1 MHTFA
6 LQIKIYKLFM
16 KFSFYTGVLK
26 LLLSLLIISGVLV
39 SCASSE
45 HKEHAPNEVQVLII
59 GGGASGVSAGV
70 HAARMGINTAIIE
83 ESDWLG
89 GMLTSAGVSAIDGN
103 DMLPSGFWGEFRDSL
118 AHHYGGRDSL
128 NTGWVSKV
136 LFEPS
141 VGNKIFKNITGKQKN
156 LKVYHQSFV
165 QKIEKENEGWKVTV
179 KVADKEI
186 VFYPQIL
193 IDGTELGDIAKLTG
207 VKYDIGME
215 SRYTTNEDIAPEE
228 ENNIVQDLT
237 YVATLKDYGKDVTIE
252 MPEGYDAS
260 HFACACKNPLC
271 ISPKE
276 ENRVWSAQEMIE
288 YGKLP
293 NNKYMINWPIEGND
307 YYLNLIE
314 MTPEER
320 KEALKKAKNFTLQF
334 IYFIQ
339 TELGMNTLSL
349 ADDEYPT
356 EDNLPMI
363 PYHRE
368 SRRIHG
374 LTRFTLPHINE
385 PYTQDEKLYRTAIA
399 VGDYPVDHH
408 HARYPDWEQL
418 PNLYFHPVPS
428 YGLPLG
434 TLIPKDVKGLIVA
447 EKSISVSN
455 IVNGTTR
462 LQPVVLQIG
471 QVAGTLAAISINQ
484 NQEIENVSVRDVQKQ
499 LLESGGYLFPYLD
512 VEKTDPL
519 FQVLQR
525 IGVTGILQGIGKNE
539 GWANQ
544 TWFRVDDS
552 LFFSELGGLK
562 DVYPNVDLPTSEEAL
577 TINDAIELINSI
589 QTDKVDISFNVNEWA
604 TNNFKEYGFEP
615 FDLKRLIK
623 RGEMALLL
631 DKMLDPFATK
641 EIDIHGHYLN

>member
-1 MHTFA
+1 MRLSLFNSF
-6 LQIKIYKLFM
+6 IY
-16 KFSFYTGVLK
+16 
-26 LLLSLLIISGVLV
+26 LLLSSPAIW
-39 SCASSE
+39 CASTSCVS
-45 HKEHAPNEVQVLII
+45 PNRNANTSTDVKVLIV

-70 HAARMGINTAIIE
+70 HSARLGVKTVIIE

-103 DMLPSGFWGEFRDSL
+103 NMLPSGFWGEFRDSL
-118 AHHYGGRDSL
+118 TQHYGSREAL
-128 NTGWVSKV
+128 HTGWVSQV

-141 VGNKIFKNITGKQKN
+141 VGNNIFKNITQKEKN
-156 LKVYHQSFV
+156 LKIYYQSSV
-165 QKIEKENEGWKVTV
+165 KKIERQDNSWKITIKTPEKE
-179 KVADKEI
+179 EI
-186 VFYPQIL
+186 FYPQIL

-207 VKYDIGME
+207 AKYDIGME
-215 SRYTTNEDIAPEE
+215 SRRTTGEDIAPEE
-228 ENNIVQDLT
+228 ANNIIQDLT
-237 YVATLKDYGKDVTIE
+237 YVATLKDYGKDVTIAK
-252 MPEGYDAS
+252 PEGYDANN
-260 HFACACKNPLC
+260 FACACKNPLC

-276 ENRVWSAQEMIE
+276 ENRVWSAEEMIN

-307 YYLNLIE
+307 YYLNLLE
-314 MTPEER
+314 KTPAER
-320 KEALKKAKNFTLQF
+320 KEALKDAKNFTLQF
-334 IYFIQ
+334 VYFIQ

-374 LTRFTLPHINE
+374 LTRFTLQHITE
-385 PYTQDEKLYRTAIA
+385 PYRQEEKLYRTAIA

-418 PNLYFHPVPS
+418 PNLYFHSIPS

-434 TLIPKDVKGLIVA
+434 TLIPKDVKGLIVT

-455 IVNGTTR
+455 VVNGTTR

-471 QVAGTLAAISINQ
+471 QVAGTLAALAINQ
-484 NQEIENVSVRDVQKQ
+484 NKAIEEISVRNVQQ
-499 LLESGGYLFPYLD
+499 ELLNAGGYLLPYLD
-512 VEKTDPL
+512 VEKTHPL
-519 FQVLQR
+519 FGSLQR
-525 IGVTGILQGIGKNE
+525 IGVTGILQGVGKNE

-544 TWFRVDDS
+544 TWFRINN
-552 LFFSELGGLK
+552 LLYYSELDGLK
-562 DVYPNVDLPTSEEAL
+562 DIYPNVSLPNKEKAL
-577 TINDAIELINSI
+577 TIGQAIDLINHI
-589 QTDKVDISFNVNEWA
+589 ATKEQIDISINIEEWSKA
-604 TNNFKEYGFEP
+604 NFKEYDFET
-615 FDLKRLIK
+615 FDKDRTIN

-631 DKMLDPFATK
+631 DKTLNPFSKK
-641 EIDIHGHYLN
+641 EIDIHGHYMN

>member
-1 MHTFA
+1 MHRIQKH
-6 LQIKIYKLFM
+6 LKLFM
-16 KFSFYTGVLK
+16 KYSVSNSVLQS
-26 LLLSLLIISGVLV
+26 LLSLLLICCTST
-39 SCASSE
+39 SCSSST
-45 HKEHAPNEVQVLII
+45 HNTEVQVLIV

-70 HAARMGINTAIIE
+70 HASRLGVHTVIVE

-103 DMLPSGFWGEFRDSL
+103 NRLPSGFWGEFRDSL
-118 AHHYGGRDSL
+118 TQHYGSREAL
-128 NTGWVSKV
+128 NTGWVSQV

-141 VGNKIFKNITGKQKN
+141 VGNQVLKTITHKENN
-156 LKVYHQSFV
+156 LKIYLQSSIK
-165 QKIEKENEGWKVTV
+165 KIEKEANNWKITV
-179 KVADKEI
+179 KTADKEEI
-186 VFYPQIL
+186 LYPQIL

-207 VKYDIGME
+207 AKYDIGME
-215 SRYTTNEDIAPEE
+215 SRHTTNEDIAPEE
-228 ENNIVQDLT
+228 ANAIIQDLT
-237 YVATLKDYGKDVTIE
+237 YVATLKDYGKDVTIDK
-252 MPEGYDAS
+252 PEGYDAR

-276 ENRVWSAQEMIE
+276 ENRVWSAEEMIR

-314 MTPEER
+314 ETPEER

-334 IYFIQ
+334 IYFMQ

-356 EDNLPMI
+356 DDNLPMI

-374 LTRFTLPHINE
+374 LTRFTLPHITE
-385 PYTQDEKLYRTAIA
+385 PYTQEEKLYRTAIA

-408 HARYPDWEQL
+408 HARYPDWENL

-471 QVAGTLAAISINQ
+471 QVAGTLAALAINQ
-484 NQEIENVSVRDVQKQ
+484 NKEIEDVSVRDVQKQ
-499 LLESGGYLFPYLD
+499 LLEAGGYLLPYLD
-512 VEKTDPL
+512 VEKTHPL
-519 FQVLQR
+519 FGALQR
-525 IGVTGILQGIGKNE
+525 IGATGILQGVGKNE

-544 TWFRVDDS
+544 TWFRINDP
-552 LFFSELGGLK
+552 LFYSELEGLK
-562 DVYPNVDLPTSEEAL
+562 DVYPAISLPKSEKAL
-577 TINDAIELINSI
+577 TIGEAIELVNSLLANQI
-589 QTDKVDISFNVNEWA
+589 DISTDVKEWA
-604 TNNFKEYGFEP
+604 KDNFKEYDFEP
-615 FDLKRLIK
+615 FDMNRTIK

-631 DKMLDPFATK
+631 DKALDPFSTK

>member
-1 MHTFA
+1 MKCSLFNSF
-6 LQIKIYKLFM
+6 IY
-16 KFSFYTGVLK
+16 
-26 LLLSLLIISGVLV
+26 LLLSLLIICSVLT
-39 SCASSE
+39 SCSTQNRNTNSST
-45 HKEHAPNEVQVLII
+45 EVKVLIV

-70 HAARMGINTAIIE
+70 HAARLGVNTVIIE
-83 ESDWLG
+83 ESSWLG

-103 DMLPSGFWGEFRDSL
+103 NMLPSGFWGEFRDSL
-118 AHHYGGRDSL
+118 SQHYGSRKAL
-128 NTGWVSKV
+128 NTGWVSQV

-141 VGNKIFKNITGKQKN
+141 VGNQILKNITQKEKN
-156 LKVYHQSFV
+156 LKIYRQSSIKKIV
-165 QKIEKENEGWKVTV
+165 RQKNNWEITVNTPEG
-179 KVADKEI
+179 EMI
-186 VFYPQIL
+186 FYPKIV

-215 SRYTTNEDIAPEE
+215 SRSTTGEDIAPEE
-228 ENNIVQDLT
+228 ANNIIQDLT
-237 YVATLKDYGKDVTIE
+237 YVVTLKDYGKDVTIAK
-252 MPEGYDAS
+252 PEGYDAS

-271 ISPKE
+271 VSPKE
-276 ENRVWSAQEMIE
+276 KNRVWSAEEMIK

-314 MTPEER
+314 KTPAER

-356 EDNLPMI
+356 PDNLPMI

-374 LTRFTLPHINE
+374 LTRFTLPHITD
-385 PYTQDEKLYRTAIA
+385 PYTQEEKLYRTAIA

-408 HARYPDWEQL
+408 HARYPNWEQL

-434 TLIPKDVKGLIVA
+434 TLIPKDVKGLIVT

-471 QVAGTLAAISINQ
+471 QVAGTLAALAINQ
-484 NQEIENVSVRDVQKQ
+484 NKEIADINVRDVQQQ
-499 LLESGGYLFPYLD
+499 LLAAGGYLLPYLD
-512 VEKTDPL
+512 VEKTHPL
-519 FQVLQR
+519 FESLQR
-525 IGVTGILQGIGKNE
+525 IGVTGILQGVGKNE

-544 TWFRVDDS
+544 TWFRINDS
-552 LFFSELGGLK
+552 LYYSELDGLK
-562 DVYPNVDLPTSEEAL
+562 DIYPRVSLPNKVKAL
-577 TINDAIELINSI
+577 TIGEAIELLNQIATKEQIKISI
-589 QTDKVDISFNVNEWA
+589 DIEEWA
-604 TNNFKEYGFEP
+604 NVNFKEYNFEP
-615 FDLKRLIK
+615 FDLNRTIK

-631 DKMLDPFATK
+631 DKALNPFTSK
-641 EIDIHGHYLN
+641 KIDIHGHYMN

>member
-1 MHTFA
+1 M
-6 LQIKIYKLFM
+6 FM
-16 KFSFYTGVLK
+16 KFSFFKIPMQLVITILVV
-26 LLLSLLIISGVLV
+26 SIVSV
-39 SCASSE
+39 SCASRIRSNLHSE
-45 HKEHAPNEVQVLII
+45 STQLVII

-70 HAARMGINTAIIE
+70 HAARMGVNTIIVE
-83 ESDWLG
+83 ETSWLG

-103 DMLPSGFWGEFRDSL
+103 SKLPGGFWGEFRDSL
-118 AHHYGGRDSL
+118 TNHYGTREAL
-128 NTGWVSKV
+128 HTGWVSKV

-141 VGNKIFKNITGKQKN
+141 VGNQIFKNITHNEKN
-156 LKVYHQSFV
+156 LKIYTQSSV
-165 QKIEKENEGWKVTV
+165 KRVVKKNDIWEVTV
-179 KVADKEI
+179 ETPEGEK
-186 VFYPQIL
+186 VFYPRII

-207 VKYDIGME
+207 VKYDVGME
-215 SRYTTNEDIAPEE
+215 SSLLTGEDIAPLEA
-228 ENNIVQDLT
+228 NNIIQDLT
-237 YVATLKDYGKDVTIE
+237 YVALLKDYGRDVTI
-252 MPEGYDAS
+252 PKPAGYNAS
-260 HFACACKNPLC
+260 PFACACKNPLC

-276 ENRVWSAQEMIE
+276 ENRVWSAEEMIN

-307 YYLNLIE
+307 YYLNLIDK
-314 MTPEER
+314 TPEER
-320 KEALKKAKNFTLQF
+320 KEALKDAKNFTLQF

-349 ADDEYPT
+349 ADDEFPT
-356 EDNLPMI
+356 DDNLPLI

-374 LTRFTLPHINE
+374 LTRFTLPHITH
-385 PYTQDEKLYRTAIA
+385 PYTQEEKLYRTAIA

-408 HARYPDWEQL
+408 HARYHDWEQL

-434 TLIPKDVKGLIVA
+434 ALIPKDVKGLIVT

-471 QVAGTLAAISINQ
+471 QVAGTLAALAIIQ
-484 NQEIENVSVRDVQKQ
+484 NKEVADVKVRDVQKQ
-499 LLESGGYLFPYLD
+499 LLEAGGYLLPYLD

-519 FQVLQR
+519 FGSLQR
-525 IGVTGILQGIGKNE
+525 IGVTGILQGVGKNE

-544 TWFRVDDS
+544 TWLRIEDP
-552 LFFSELGGLK
+552 LYYSELGGLK
-562 DVYPNVDLPTSEEAL
+562 DVYPTITLPENEEA
-577 TINDAIELINSI
+577 ISIGEAIEMINEIAKKEKIELNIDI
-589 QTDKVDISFNVNEWA
+589 QDWA
-604 TNNFKEYGFEP
+604 KANFRNYDFDA
-615 FDLKRLIK
+615 FDLNRNIK

-631 DKMLDPFATK
+631 DKALDPFTK
-641 EIDIHGHYLN
+641 KQIDIHGYFMN

>member
-1 MHTFA
+1 M
-6 LQIKIYKLFM
+6 KSSLF
-16 KFSFYTGVLK
+16 KSLAH
-26 LLLSLLIISGVLV
+26 LLLSAVLFCCVLL
-39 SCASSE
+39 SCTSQSNGAES
-45 HKEHAPNEVQVLII
+45 AMEVQMVVV

-70 HAARMGINTAIIE
+70 HAARMGVNTVIIE
-83 ESDWLG
+83 ESSWLG

-118 AHHYGGRDSL
+118 SVHYGSKEAL
-128 NTGWVSKV
+128 KTGWVSKV

-141 VGNKIFKNITGKQKN
+141 VGNKIFNEITDNEDN
-156 LKVYHQSFV
+156 LSVYTESFV
-165 QKIEKENEGWKVTV
+165 TQIVRENEKWKITV
-179 KVADKEI
+179 QTPKGEKI
-186 VFYPQIL
+186 FYPQIV
-193 IDGTELGDIAKLTG
+193 IDATELGDIAKLTG

-215 SRYTTNEDIAPEE
+215 SRHETNEDIAPEE
-228 ENNIVQDLT
+228 ANNIIQDLT
-237 YVATLKDYGKDVTIE
+237 YVAILKDYGKDVTIDK
-252 MPEGYDAS
+252 PEGYDAS
-260 HFACACKNPLC
+260 AFACSSINPLC

-276 ENRVWSAQEMIE
+276 ENRMWSPEKMIT

-307 YYLNLIE
+307 YYLDLIE
-314 MTPEER
+314 KTPEER
-320 KEALKKAKNFTLQF
+320 KEEIKKAKNFTLQF

-339 TELGMNTLSL
+339 TELGMNTLAL
-349 ADDEYPT
+349 ADDEFPT
-356 EDNLPMI
+356 DDNLPMI

-374 LTRFTLPHINE
+374 LTRFTLPHITA

-434 TLIPKDVKGLIVA
+434 TLIPKDVKGLIVS

-471 QVAGTLAAISINQ
+471 QVAGTLAAIAINQ
-484 NQEIENVSVRDVQKQ
+484 GKEVEDVSVRDVQNE
-499 LLESGGYLFPYLD
+499 LLAAGGYLLPYLD
-512 VEKTDPL
+512 VEKSHPL
-519 FQVLQR
+519 FRSLQR

-544 TWFRVDDS
+544 TWFRINDP
-552 LFFSELGGLK
+552 LYYSELEGLI
-562 DVYPNVDLPTSEEAL
+562 DVYPNVSLPSGEKPL
-577 TINDAIELINSI
+577 TIAEAVALINDI
-589 QTDKVDISFNVNEWA
+589 FGNQTDISKDVAQWA
-604 TNNFKEYGFEP
+604 KGNLQDYGFEP
-615 FDLKRLIK
+615 FDMNRTIK

-631 DKMLDPFATK
+631 DRTLDPFSKK
-641 EIDIHGHYLN
+641 EIDIHGSFMN

>member
-1 MHTFA
+1 
-6 LQIKIYKLFM
+6 M
-16 KFSFYTGVLK
+16 KFSFFKRHTL
-26 LLLSLLIISGVLV
+26 LLLSLLIVCIVSIS
-39 SCASSE
+39 CSSKSDNTE
-45 HKEHAPNEVQVLII
+45 SSKGAQIVIV

-70 HAARMGINTAIIE
+70 HAARMGISTVVIE
-83 ESDWLG
+83 ESSWLG

-103 DMLPSGFWGEFRDSL
+103 NMLPSGFWGEFRDSL
-118 AHHYGGRDSL
+118 ANHYGSREAL

-141 VGNKIFKNITGKQKN
+141 VGNQIFKKITHNEEN
-156 LKVYHQSFV
+156 LKVYTESFV
-165 QKIEKENEGWKVTV
+165 QTIVRENGRWKITV
-179 KVADKEI
+179 KTPEGEI
-186 VFYPQIL
+186 ILYPKVV

-215 SRYTTNEDIAPEE
+215 SREITGEDIALDES
-228 ENNIVQDLT
+228 NSIIQDLT
-237 YVATLKDYGKDVTIE
+237 YVAILKDYGRDVTIPK
-252 MPEGYDAS
+252 PEGYNVDA
-260 HFACACKNPLC
+260 FACACKNALC

-276 ENRVWSAQEMIE
+276 ENRVWSSEEMIT

-307 YYLNLIE
+307 YYLDLIDK
-314 MTPEER
+314 TPEER
-320 KEALKKAKNFTLQF
+320 EEGVKKAKNFTLQF

-349 ADDEYPT
+349 ADDEFPT
-356 EDNLPMI
+356 DDNLPFI

-374 LTRFTLPHINE
+374 LTRFTLPHITH
-385 PYTQDEKLYRTAIA
+385 PYTQEEKLYRTAVA

-408 HARYPDWEQL
+408 HARYPGWDQL
-418 PNLYFHPVPS
+418 PDLYFHPVPS

-434 TLIPKDVKGLIVA
+434 TLIPKDVKGLIVS

-471 QVAGTLAAISINQ
+471 QVAGTLAALAVKQ
-484 NQEIENVSVRDVQKQ
+484 NKEIEDVSVRSVQRE
-499 LLESGGYLFPYLD
+499 LLAAGIYLLPYLD
-512 VEKTDPL
+512 VEKTHPL
-519 FQVLQR
+519 FESLQR

-544 TWFRVDDS
+544 TWLRINDPL
-552 LFFSELGGLK
+552 LFNELEGLK
-562 DVYPNVDLPTSEEAL
+562 DIYPNVVLSNNEKAL
-577 TINDAIELINSI
+577 TISDAIQLINDIATKEKIELQINI
-589 QTDKVDISFNVNEWA
+589 QEWSEA
-604 TNNFKEYGFEP
+604 NFKNYD
-615 FDLKRLIK
+615 FDTFDMNRNIK
-623 RGEMALLL
+623 RGEMALIL
-631 DKMLDPFATK
+631 DKALDPFTTK
-641 EIDIHGHYLN
+641 EIDIHGSFMN

>member
-1 MHTFA
+1 MNLSHLKNCFEKIVLILSFTLIA
-6 LQIKIYKLFM
+6 CTSIK
-16 KFSFYTGVLK
+16 S
-26 LLLSLLIISGVLV
+26 
-39 SCASSE
+39 
-45 HKEHAPNEVQVLII
+45 NENTVEDSPIVII

-70 HAARMGINTAIIE
+70 HAARMGVKTVIVE
-83 ESDWLG
+83 ETSWLG

-103 DMLPSGFWGEFRDSL
+103 NMLPGGFWGEFRDSL
-118 AHHYGGRDSL
+118 VQHYGNKEAL

-141 VGNKIFKNITGKQKN
+141 VGNKIFHAITDREPNLNIYTQSRIEQIER
-156 LKVYHQSFV
+156 LKD
-165 QKIEKENEGWKVTV
+165 KWKVTAITPEGI
-179 KVADKEI
+179 KI
-186 VFYPQIL
+186 FYPKII
-193 IDGTELGDIAKLTG
+193 IDGTELGDIAKLAG

-215 SRYTTNEDIAPEE
+215 SRYVTDEDIAPEKA
-228 ENNIVQDLT
+228 NSIIQDLT
-237 YVATLKDYGKDVTIE
+237 YVATLKDYGKDVTISK
-252 MPEGYDAS
+252 PEGYNAS

-271 ISPKE
+271 ITPKE
-276 ENRVWSAQEMIE
+276 ENRVWSAEEMIR

-314 MTPEER
+314 KTAEER
-320 KEALKKAKNFTLQF
+320 EDALKEAKNFTLQF

-356 EDNLPMI
+356 EDNFPMI

-374 LTRFTLPHINE
+374 MTRFTLPHITN
-385 PYTQDEKLYRTAIA
+385 PYTQKEKLYRTAVA

-408 HARYPDWEQL
+408 HARYHDWEQL
-418 PNLYFHPVPS
+418 PNLYFHPIPS

-471 QVAGTLAAISINQ
+471 QVAGTLAALAINQ
-484 NQEIENVSVRDVQKQ
+484 NKEIENVSVRDVQKQ
-499 LLESGGYLFPYLD
+499 LLEAGGYLLPFLD
-512 VEKTDPL
+512 VEKTHPL
-519 FQVLQR
+519 FGALQR

-539 GWANQ
+539 GWANE
-544 TWFRVDDS
+544 TWFRINDPVYY
-552 LFFSELGGLK
+552 SEMEGLK
-562 DVYPNVDLPTSEEAL
+562 EVYTTVTFPDNEDAL
-577 TINDAIELINSI
+577 TLKDA
-589 QTDKVDISFNVNEWA
+589 TD
-604 TNNFKEYGFEP
+604 
-615 FDLKRLIK
+615 LIK
-623 RGEMALLL
+623 RVAVSEKIPLKINIEEWAKANFPKYDFETFDQNRIALRGEVALLL
-631 DKMLDPFATK
+631 DKALDPFTKK
-641 EIDIHGHYLN
+641 EIDIHGSFIN

>member
-1 MHTFA
+1 M
-6 LQIKIYKLFM
+6 KI
-16 KFSFYTGVLK
+16 SFFTNSLK
-26 LLLSLLIISGVLV
+26 LLLSLLIVGCFFV
-39 SCASSE
+39 SCTSSG
-45 HKEHAPNEVQVLII
+45 HRKHTTDDVKILIV
-59 GGGASGVSAGV
+59 GGGASGVGAGI
-70 HAARMGINTAIIE
+70 HAARMGVNTVIVE
-83 ESDWLG
+83 ETDWLG

-103 DMLPSGFWGEFRDSL
+103 NMLPSGFWGEFRDSL

-141 VGNKIFKNITGKQKN
+141 VGNQIFKNITGEEKN

-165 QKIEKENEGWKVTV
+165 QKVEKESEGWKVTV
-179 KVADKEI
+179 KIADEEV

-193 IDGTELGDIAKLTG
+193 IDGTELGDVAKLAG

-215 SRYTTNEDIAPEE
+215 SRFTTNEDIAPKV
-228 ENNIVQDLT
+228 ENIIVQDLT
-237 YVATLKDYGKDVTIE
+237 YVATLKDYGRDVTIE
-252 MPEGYDAS
+252 MPEGYDPK

-276 ENRVWSAQEMIE
+276 ENRVWSAKEMIE

-307 YYLNLIE
+307 FYLNLIE
-314 MTPEER
+314 LTPEER
-320 KEALKKAKNFTLQF
+320 KEALKEAKNFTLQF

-374 LTRFTLPHINE
+374 LTRFTLPHIDK

-428 YGLPLG
+428 YGLPMG
-434 TLIPKDVKGLIVA
+434 VLIPKDVKGLIVT

-471 QVAGTLAAISINQ
+471 QVAGTLAALAINQ
-484 NQEIENVSVRDVQKQ
+484 NKDIENVSVRDVQKQ
-499 LLESGGYLFPYLD
+499 LLESGGYLLPYLD
-512 VEKTDPL
+512 VEQSHPL
-519 FQVLQR
+519 FKVLQH
-525 IGVTGILQGIGKNE
+525 IGVTGILQGVGKNE

-544 TWFRVDDS
+544 TWFRINDP
-552 LFFSELGGLK
+552 LYYSELHGLK
-562 DVYPNVDLPTSEEAL
+562 DVYPTVVLPTNKEAL
-577 TINDAIELINSI
+577 TIGDAIELINSLQADKDNI
-589 QTDKVDISFNVNEWA
+589 GTDVEEWAISSFN
-604 TNNFKEYGFEP
+604 EYGFEP
-615 FDLKRLIK
+615 FDIKRTIN

-631 DKMLDPFATK
+631 DKMLNPFSTK

>member
-1 MHTFA
+1 M
-6 LQIKIYKLFM
+6 KYSLFNNLN
-16 KFSFYTGVLK
+16 Y
-26 LLLSLLIISGVLV
+26 LLLSLLIICSVLT
-39 SCASSE
+39 SCSSQNSNTNSSTD
-45 HKEHAPNEVQVLII
+45 AQVLIV

-70 HAARMGINTAIIE
+70 HAARLGVNTVIIE
-83 ESDWLG
+83 EGSWLG

-103 DMLPSGFWGEFRDSL
+103 NMLPSGFWGEFRDSL
-118 AHHYGGRDSL
+118 SQHYGSREAL
-128 NTGWVSKV
+128 NTGWVSQV

-141 VGNKIFKNITGKQKN
+141 VGNQIFKNIAHKEKN
-156 LKVYHQSFV
+156 LKIYTQSSIK
-165 QKIEKENEGWKVTV
+165 KIIRLKNNWEITVNTPEG
-179 KVADKEI
+179 EMM
-186 VFYPQIL
+186 FYPKIV
-193 IDGTELGDIAKLTG
+193 IDGTELGDVAKLTG
-207 VKYDIGME
+207 VKYDVGME
-215 SRYTTNEDIAPEE
+215 SRYLTNEDIAPEE
-228 ENNIVQDLT
+228 ANNIIQDLT

-252 MPEGYDAS
+252 KPEGYNADL
-260 HFACACKNPLC
+260 FACSCKNPLC

-276 ENRVWSAQEMIE
+276 ENRVWSAEEMIK

-314 MTPEER
+314 KTPAER

-356 EDNLPMI
+356 DDNLPMI

-374 LTRFTLPHINE
+374 LTRFTLPHITA
-385 PYTQDEKLYRTAIA
+385 PYTQEEKLYRTAIA

-434 TLIPKDVKGLIVA
+434 TLIPKDVKGLIVT

-471 QVAGTLAAISINQ
+471 QVAGTLAALAINQ
-484 NQEIENVSVRDVQKQ
+484 NKEIEDISVRNVQQQ
-499 LLESGGYLFPYLD
+499 LLAASGYLLPYLD
-512 VEKTDPL
+512 VEKTHPL
-519 FQVLQR
+519 FEALQR
-525 IGVTGILQGIGKNE
+525 IGVTGILQGVGKNQE
-539 GWANQ
+539 WANQ
-544 TWFRVDDS
+544 TWFRINDP
-552 LFFSELGGLK
+552 LYYSELEGLK
-562 DVYPNVDLPTSEEAL
+562 DIYPNVSLPNKEKAL
-577 TINDAIELINSI
+577 TIGEAIELINHI
-589 QTDKVDISFNVNEWA
+589 ATKEQIDISIDIEKWAKVNFIECD
-604 TNNFKEYGFEP
+604 FEP
-615 FDLKRLIK
+615 FDMNRTIK

-631 DKMLDPFATK
+631 DKALDPFTTK
-641 EIDIHGHYLN
+641 EIDIHGHYMN